1 MADEP
6 TFEALYAELEARA
19 RRLEQGN
26 LSLEDSLRLYEEGAA
41 LVGRLRELLER
52 AELRVRT
59 VQERLQ
65 AEAPELQED
74 AETYDAGEFEDG

>member
-41 LVGRLRELLER
+41 LVERLRDLLER

-59 VQERLQ
+59 VQERLH
-65 AEAPELQED
+65 AEAPELEEA
-74 AETYDAGEFEDG
+74 AEPYDDGEFEDG